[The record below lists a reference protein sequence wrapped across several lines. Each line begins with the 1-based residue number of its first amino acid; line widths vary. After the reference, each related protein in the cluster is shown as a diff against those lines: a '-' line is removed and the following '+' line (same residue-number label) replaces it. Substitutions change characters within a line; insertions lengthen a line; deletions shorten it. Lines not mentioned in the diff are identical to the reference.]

1 MQNYYKIFLTDM
13 SSFKKFLLY
22 MIIIMGFLGS
32 AFFCFDIGPFS
43 IFPFRIFISILL
55 IYFISY
61 LFCNCK
67 LNISKIK
74 VRNYILYL
82 IIWLF
87 YSILSIVWA
96 ASKIA
101 AVRNI
106 IFLFIGVSLII
117 FIVLYFNKLKD
128 LKLFYNIW
136 IFILVPLTIIGLWE
150 VFTGNH
156 LPVSSLYL
164 SEHPVK
170 RFMPSAVFHNPNDF
184 ATYLAI
190 STPFLLSF
198 INHQKYLFKK
208 VFGLILLF
216 LSLFLIL
223 KTFSRVNYLAV
234 FIEFAFFFV
243 FILKIKGKFK
253 TVIIVVLLF
262 IFLYVLFTKHTMELL
277 QNINVQISSLFI
289 QSKMF
294 KGSIAMRYNLI
305 KNSLIFLFKSAGFGV
320 GAGNLEYYM
329 SHFAK
334 YETWGI
340 LNVHNWWIEILTN
353 YGVFIFTGYLIFYLT
368 LIFNLYKACKR
379 IVNKTEKMICEALIV
394 SLIGFSFASIGPSSI
409 IAFKPQWLLFAFAL
423 AFLNYYRLNKVKKY
437 ENISNFSHVPI
448 NFQ

>member
-1 MQNYYKIFLTDM
+1 MNINYSVARFPKT
-13 SSFKKFLLY
+13 
-22 MIIIMGFLGS
+22 IIYITIISGFIGS
-32 AFFCFDIGPFS
+32 AFLCYNIGPFS
-43 IFPFRIFISILL
+43 LFPYRIFLTILWM
-55 IYFISY
+55 YFILFLLSY
-61 LFCNCK
+61 NSK
-67 LNISKIK
+67 LNISEIK
-74 VRNYILYL
+74 VKNYVLYL

-87 YSILSIVWA
+87 YAIISFIWA
-96 ASKIA
+96 VSKYKA
-101 AVRNI
+101 MRNI
-106 IFLFIGVSLII
+106 IFIFLGFSLIFFTI
-117 FIVLYFNKLKD
+117 LYFNRLKY
-128 LKLFYNIW
+128 LKLFYNLW
-136 IFILVPLTIIGLWE
+136 IFMLVPFMIIGLWE
-150 VFTGNH
+150 FFTGNH
-156 LPVSSLYL
+156 LPVSSVYL

-243 FILKIKGKFK
+243 FMLKIKGKFK

-262 IFLYVLFTKHTMELL
+262 IFLYVLFTKHTIELL

-289 QSKMF
+289 RSKMF

-334 YETWGI
+334 YEAWGI

-409 IAFKPQWLLFAFAL
+409 ITFKPQWLLFAFAL

-437 ENISNFSHVPI
+437 ENISNFSHVSI